1 MSETAP
7 IATMWHVRAAGERD
21 VVAVSSAVADL
32 LVELG
37 GARPAPREMHAATRT
52 LIDDRDAGA
61 VLVAELDGAVVGVI
75 AASWQT
81 AIHIPGRYAL
91 IQDLWVHPAWR
102 SREIGGDLV
111 RALCELASDRQI
123 ARIEVGLPRESFA
136 GLDATE
142 AFYARNGFTPLG
154 PRMRRVLP

>member
-7 IATMWHVRAAGERD
+7 IAIVWQVRAAGEQD

-37 GARPAPREMHAATRT
+37 GTPPAPQEMQAAARA
-52 LIDDRDAGA
+52 LIEDRDAGA
-61 VLVAELDGAVVGVI
+61 VLVAELDGALVGVI

-111 RALCELASDRQI
+111 GALCELASERQI

-142 AFYARNGFTPLG
+142 AFYVRNGFTPLG
-154 PRMRRVLP
+154 RRMRRVLP